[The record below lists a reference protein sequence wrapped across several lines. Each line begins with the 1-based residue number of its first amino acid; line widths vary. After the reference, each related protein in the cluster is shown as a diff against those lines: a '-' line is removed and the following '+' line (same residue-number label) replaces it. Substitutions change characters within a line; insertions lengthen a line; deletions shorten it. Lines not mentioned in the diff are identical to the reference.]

1 MLTNEAFEDMVE
13 SLIFQQRTKEEIY
26 KKTKAGKEKV
36 AKAEKNLS
44 DRWLDDSSHN
54 HSLQYNLAYTESQ
67 INYLI
72 KVAFHSFMQSQRR
85 RVVIYKNDVTNQKG
99 PTIET
104 HRIEPTNAG
113 DVSFLRLVLD
123 LIKQRIALNKLDKID
138 YEGSE
143 LDPET
148 LMEFFQWKASVNK
161 RRGVGGKELT
171 PQLLEEF
178 LDWNDKQ

>member
-36 AKAEKNLS
+36 ANAERNLH
-44 DRWLDDSSHN
+44 DKWLEESSNN
-54 HSLQYNLAYTESQ
+54 HSLQYNLAHTEAQ

-72 KVAFHSFMQSQRR
+72 KIAFHSFIQSQRR
-85 RVVIYKNDVTNQKG
+85 KVVIYKNDVTNQKG

-113 DVSFLRLVLD
+113 DVSFLKLILD

-138 YEGSE
+138 YQGSE

-148 LMEFFQWKASVNK
+148 LMEFFEWKASVNK
-161 RRGVGGKELT
+161 RRGLGSKELT
-171 PQLLEEF
+171 PELLEEF
-178 LDWNDKQ
+178 LDWNEKQ